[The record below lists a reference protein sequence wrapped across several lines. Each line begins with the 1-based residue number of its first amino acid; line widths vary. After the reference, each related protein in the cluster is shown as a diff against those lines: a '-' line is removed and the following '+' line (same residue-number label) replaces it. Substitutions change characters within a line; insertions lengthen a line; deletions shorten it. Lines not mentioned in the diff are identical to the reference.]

1 MAMSRNPA
9 RRRYADR
16 AERPAPQPLDAARLE
31 ELALAYVA
39 RFATSEARL
48 ARYLGRKLFER
59 GWGDEGPSS
68 DAVAAAV
75 AKCTRL
81 GFVDDRA
88 FAQQRGGALGRRGL
102 GERRLRAQL
111 GVDGIKADVAE
122 PVLAMARDDR
132 LATAL
137 AFARRRR
144 LGPYGTGMP
153 PDPKGRDK
161 ILGAFLR
168 AGHDTAT
175 ARRILAIA
183 PGDDA
188 ALAELDAERDA
199 G

>member
-1 MAMSRNPA
+1 MAMPRPPFVPRS
-9 RRRYADR
+9 
-16 AERPAPQPLDAARLE
+16 ERPAPRPLDAARLE
-31 ELALAYVA
+31 ELALAYVG

-59 GWGDEGPSS
+59 GWEGEGAPG

-75 AKCTRL
+75 AKCARL
-81 GFVDDRA
+81 GFVNDSA
-88 FAQQRGGALGRRGL
+88 FAAQRGGALGRRGL

-111 GVDGIKADVAE
+111 GADGIKADIAA
-122 PVLAMARDDR
+122 PVLDAARDAR

-144 LGPYGTGMP
+144 LGPFGTGMP
-153 PDPKGRDK
+153 SDPKGRDK
-161 ILGAFLR
+161 IFGAFLR
-168 AGHDTAT
+168 AGHDSAT
-175 ARRILAIA
+175 VRRILAIA

>member
-1 MAMSRNPA
+1 MAMA
-9 RRRYADR
+9 RRPFTAR
-16 AERPAPQPLDAARLE
+16 AERPAPRPLDSARLD
-31 ELALAYVA
+31 ELALAYVG

-59 GWGDEGPSS
+59 GWDDAGLSS

-75 AKCTRL
+75 AKCARL
-81 GFVDDRA
+81 GFVDDSA

-111 GVDGIKADVAE
+111 SVDGIKADVAA
-122 PVLAMARDDR
+122 PVLDSARDAR
-132 LATAL
+132 MTTAL

-144 LGPYGTGMP
+144 LGPFGTGMP
-153 PDPKGRDK
+153 GDPKARDK
-161 ILGAFLR
+161 VMGAFMR
-168 AGHDTAT
+168 AGHDAAT
-175 ARRILAIA
+175 VRRILAIA

-188 ALAELDAERDA
+188 ALAELDGGDDA

>member
-1 MAMSRNPA
+1 MAMP
-9 RRRYADR
+9 RRAFTD
-16 AERPAPQPLDAARLE
+16 RPAPRPLDPAKLQ
-31 ELALAYVA
+31 ELALAYVG

-59 GWGDEGPSS
+59 GWDGAGPAS

-75 AKCTRL
+75 AKCAAL
-81 GFVDDRA
+81 GFVDDAA
-88 FAQQRGGALGRRGL
+88 FAAQRGGALGRRGL

-111 GVDGIKADVAE
+111 GVDGIKPDIAA
-122 PVLAMARDDR
+122 PVLDSAREDR
-132 LATAL
+132 LTTAL

-144 LGPYGTGMP
+144 LGPYGGGMP
-153 PDPKGRDK
+153 ADPKARDK
-161 ILGAFLR
+161 LLGAFLR
-168 AGHDTAT
+168 AGHDSAT

-183 PGDDA
+183 PGDEA

>member
-1 MAMSRNPA
+1 MPRSPSTR
-9 RRRYADR
+9 
-16 AERPAPQPLDAARLE
+16 RPAPPLDAVRLG

-59 GWGDEGPSS
+59 GWDDTGLSS
-68 DAVAAAV
+68 EAVAAAV
-75 AKCTRL
+75 AKCARL
-81 GFVDDRA
+81 GFVDDSA

-111 GVDGIKADVAE
+111 NVDGIKADIAA
-122 PVLAMARDDR
+122 PVLERARDGR
-132 LATAL
+132 MTTAL

-144 LGPYGTGMP
+144 LGPYGAGMP
-153 PDPKGRDK
+153 GDPKARDK
-161 ILGAFLR
+161 VIGAFLR
-168 AGHDTAT
+168 AGHDSAT
-175 ARRILAIA
+175 VRQILAIA

-188 ALAELDAERDA
+188 ALADLDDGDDA

>member
-1 MAMSRNPA
+1 MAMA
-9 RRRYADR
+9 RRPFAART
-16 AERPAPQPLDAARLE
+16 ERPAPRPLDAAQLA
-31 ELALAYVA
+31 ELALAYVG

-59 GWGDEGPSS
+59 GWDGEGASS

-75 AKCTRL
+75 AKCARL
-81 GFVDDRA
+81 GFVDDAA

-111 GVDGIKADVAE
+111 SVDGIKPDIAA
-122 PVLAMARDDR
+122 PVLENARDDR
-132 LATAL
+132 LVTAL

-144 LGPYGTGMP
+144 LGPYGSGLP
-153 PDPKGRDK
+153 ADPKGRDK

-168 AGHDTAT
+168 AGHDAAT
-175 ARRILAIA
+175 ARRIMAIA
-183 PGDDA
+183 PGDEA